1 MHLPRCLLGFTLIIL
16 QAAAFQPT
24 NVVSNKLLAPRQPS
38 RAAVVSKVVPY
49 EPSPLDPTVIYKNLA
64 VIGISAAAFGYW
76 FNVLVPAKRTEL
88 SLDKRNQDDG
98 ALGNYLTEL
107 KEDNTDARAAEKWLL
122 ADWLTD
128 SNQRK
133 AAALPFLPKAKWN
146 SGDNPI
152 LAAAV
157 LIMFTG
163 VVFSVLGWA

>member
-1 MHLPRCLLGFTLIIL
+1 MFLPRCLLGVFLL
-16 QAAAFQPT
+16 AAQAAAFQPS
-24 NVVSNKLLAPRQPS
+24 NVVTMKLRAPRKA
-38 RAAVVSKVVPY
+38 RAEVVSRVVPY

-107 KEDNTDARAAEKWLL
+107 KEDSTDARAAEKWLL

-163 VVFSVLGWA
+163 VIFSVLGWA